1 VAKFCTKLQKV
12 LLKVST
18 INALHPQEHAAKT
31 CLKPPQKPHF
41 DAQYTPCNRKPFL
54 HNKGGGLLETPRHP
68 NGSQNQ
74 RGRLLGVV
82 RDLGLSILE
91 LNAEA
96 SRLASVYVREGVI
109 PARKL
114 EDAQHIAI
122 AVCNQMDV
130 LLSWNF
136 KHLANLH
143 KQIAVRS
150 VNEREGYYYPL
161 ALVNPMEVLGEDD

>member
-1 VAKFCTKLQKV
+1 MRKLRIYLDTSV
-12 LLKVST
+12 VNFLFAT
-18 INALHPQEHAAKT
+18 
-31 CLKPPQKPHF
+31 
-41 DAQYTPCNRKPFL
+41 DAPDFMRVTEEFF
-54 HNKGGGLLETPRHP
+54 GGLVATGRCEAFVSDVVLAEMGRTPDP
-68 NGSQNQ
+68 VK

-82 RDLGLSILE
+82 RDLGLPILE
-91 LNAEA
+91 LTAEA

-109 PARKL
+109 PTHKL

-161 ALVNPMEVLGEDD
+161 ALINPMEVLGEDD